1 MWDVLRNRVLRTDI
15 SDPDIRSFTGFA
27 QCIVAR
33 IEVLSFL
40 ELVLKQVFLGGHF
53 TVETKQTLFIGAQGA
68 GVHLVLLMRIH
79 FQVLMNWMWASASQI
94 NQSIKKMETSIFDV

>member
-40 ELVLKQVFLGGHF
+40 EERKRFRAGLLNKN
-53 TVETKQTLFIGAQGA
+53 VEDDEATHTLSLF
-68 GVHLVLLMRIH
+68 
-79 FQVLMNWMWASASQI
+79 
-94 NQSIKKMETSIFDV
+94 